1 MEMQLGK
8 IIQEKKKKG
17 KDKAMGVEQESIQP
31 QFPGKYRKG
40 IETLDINSKWN
51 FHCTGPN
58 KHTGFGGRRVGSRDQ
73 SEAVGVVRESVVEG
87 YGS

>member
-1 MEMQLGK
+1 MEMQSGK
-8 IIQEKKKKG
+8 IIQKKKV

-40 IETLDINSKWN
+40 RETSDINSKWN

-58 KHTGFGGRRVGSRDQ
+58 KHTGFKGRKMGSREQ
-73 SEAVGVVRESVVEG
+73 AELVSVAMESLSEGCS
-87 YGS
+87 S